1 MLSGPKIGKDSLS
14 NPPYSAKARKGMVYL
29 STTMKDNLYDM
40 LYSPA
45 TLMLG
50 EIHLR
55 LLRSANQMDAL
66 RWTKVKTSGRF
77 SSLDLT
83 DLGQEIGTDEIHWW
97 VFKKEKDVHELREKT
112 EEILNSADL
121 LKEGAV
127 KLRNKQ
133 PRSYEHLLIILK
145 DFAEKH
151 FHEIEA
157 LKDYVSWLEARD
169 PWAPRILFTYR
180 VWGSTRMSDRQIKA
194 ARQGSPRLEPN
205 LLKIS
210 AEIVL
215 GIRMDE
221 SRVFDDTRNE
231 MLYKIY
237 EGMDPEQL
245 SFAGN
250 INLPESRVL
259 PRAASAICTECVSYF
274 TEIRESLRN
283 ILIDID
289 KYEQQRELI
298 YSDSFWREFI
308 SKAAKAKTA
317 EPQLWDFKQTLTIW
331 HPVKNEE
338 DRRKARV
345 TFVED
350 VASFANTSGGILVV
364 GVNDKREIVGVGDGK
379 ELENRL
385 KLARDV
391 LVAHIKYEHEIA
403 VFKQI
408 VIGKQGDQKIC
419 LVVVISQAYK
429 PVAVNDGTDRFSY
442 PVRRETGISRVARE
456 DVPVLTLHLK
466 SDNRDFMSALIQF
479 IRDN

>member
-1 MLSGPKIGKDSLS
+1 
-14 NPPYSAKARKGMVYL
+14 
-29 STTMKDNLYDM
+29 MKDNVHNV

-66 RWTKVKTSGRF
+66 RWTKVKKTGRF

-83 DLGQEIGTDEIHWW
+83 DFGQEIGMDEIHWW
-97 VFKKEKDVHELREKT
+97 VFKKEKDIHELGEKA
-112 EEILNSADL
+112 EEILNSVDL
-121 LKEGAV
+121 LREGAV
-127 KLRNKQ
+127 KLKNKH
-133 PRSYEHLLIILK
+133 PRSYEHLLTMLK
-145 DFAEKH
+145 DFAEQH
-151 FHEIEA
+151 FHEIEV

-169 PWAPRILFTYR
+169 PFAPRILFTYR
-180 VWGSTRMSDRQIKA
+180 VWGSTRMSDRQIKTKSQA
-194 ARQGSPRLEPN
+194 SLKSERN
-205 LLKIS
+205 LLRIS

-215 GIRMDE
+215 GVRMDG
-221 SRVFDDTRNE
+221 SRVYDDTRTE
-231 MLYKIY
+231 MLYEIY

-245 SFAGN
+245 SYARN
-250 INLPESRVL
+250 INLSESRVL
-259 PRAASAICTECVSYF
+259 PRAASAIFTECVSYF

-308 SKAAKAKTA
+308 PKAAKAKTA
-317 EPQLWDFKQTLTIW
+317 EPQLWDFKQTLTLW

-345 TFVED
+345 TFAED
-350 VASFANTSGGILVV
+350 IASFANTSGGILVL
-364 GVNDKREIVGVGDGK
+364 GVNDQREIVGIGNGK

-391 LVAHIKYEHEIA
+391 LAAPHQVR
-403 VFKQI
+403 
-408 VIGKQGDQKIC
+408 
-419 LVVVISQAYK
+419 SR
-429 PVAVNDGTDRFSY
+429 DRHF
-442 PVRRETGISRVARE
+442 
-456 DVPVLTLHLK
+456 
-466 SDNRDFMSALIQF
+466 
-479 IRDN
+479 